1 MKKNI
6 QKSWNTIS
14 LDTLNLYHKVIIKS
28 KKSQTS
34 KNRIYKGTPIVD
46 KLILFS
52 IISLAALFRFWELK
66 SRFIFSGETNNI
78 LYSIQN
84 LLKGDQ
90 SPLVGQQAS
99 YLHHLFQTPWYLY
112 SMVPLFLISKGEP
125 LYFAFTHSLL
135 GVVSVWLMY
144 KIGKNIKNKKFGYIT
159 AFVYAVTL
167 EVINLDRSVWALS
180 LIPLSTIL
188 SVYLLILSI
197 KNKRI
202 LFYCLLGISMGF
214 GLSLHYQFIIPA
226 TFIYLW
232 IFIKKRDKFIYSL
245 LPFLISL
252 TPLFIF
258 DIRHN
263 FFNLV
268 GLQLTSKILIEGNS
282 AYSSKHFL
290 YFTYPIVIISVSYII
305 KSINSKIL
313 VILLIIYLIIQ
324 GQLFIKYNAQPNYA
338 ERSALTNKIL
348 DKYNNGLK
356 VFFKKGDSYEYK
368 FLLLSRAKQ
377 RSLDI
382 SKIVIYDPWNPPDK
396 YDIAIENEEIKLH

>member
-34 KNRIYKGTPIVD
+34 KNKIYKSTSIID

-52 IISLAALFRFWELK
+52 IIALAALFRFWELK

-144 KIGKNIKNKKFGYIT
+144 KIGKNIKNKKFGYIA
-159 AFVYAVTL
+159 AFIYAVTL
-167 EVINLDRSVWALS
+167 KIIVLDRGVWSVG
-180 LIPLSTIL
+180 LIPFLTIL
-188 SVYLLILSI
+188 SIYLLILSSNN
-197 KNKRI
+197 NKK
-202 LFYCLLGISMGF
+202 LFYWLLGTSIGF
-214 GLSLHYQFIIPA
+214 ALSLHYQFIIPA
-226 TFIYLW
+226 IFIYLW
-232 IFIKKRDKFIYSL
+232 VFIKKSNKFIYTF
-245 LPFLISL
+245 LPLLISL
-252 TPLFIF
+252 SPLIIF
-258 DIRHN
+258 DIRN
-263 FFNLV
+263 KFFNLI
-268 GLQLTSKILIEGNS
+268 GFQLAFKTLLEGNS
-282 AYSSKHFL
+282 PYSSKHYL
-290 YFTYPIVIISVSYII
+290 VFTYPIIIILISYILNKI
-305 KSINSKIL
+305 SSRIIVISLSI
-313 VILLIIYLIIQ
+313 YFIIQ
-324 GQLFIKYNAQPNYA
+324 LQLFIKYDAQPNYA
-338 ERSALTNKIL
+338 ERSALINNIL
-348 DKYNNGLK
+348 DQYHDGLK
-356 VFFKKGDSYEYK
+356 VFFKKGDSYEYYY
-368 FLLLSRAKQ
+368 LLFIKAKQ
-377 RSLDI
+377 RNLDTN
-382 SKIVIYDPWNPPDK
+382 KIVIYDPWNPPDK
-396 YDIAIENEEIKLH
+396 YDIAIEN